1 MTLNECVSLR
11 DYINFPIN
19 TGKSV
24 LHSAFVSVTNIL
36 LVDSFSTLCESSG
49 YLGELKT
56 FNKSHLENGKDT
68 SKSFLSKTFH
78 TSILCFKI
86 TKRWEKTSKTEIRYF
101 QALSALIVLKFSFR
115 FNFLPRLFLFSFS
128 VVQS

>member
-1 MTLNECVSLR
+1 MILNECVSLR

-24 LHSAFVSVTNIL
+24 LHSAFVPVTIIL

-49 YLGELKT
+49 YPGELKPLT
-56 FNKSHLENGKDT
+56 SRQKSRLENGKDT
-68 SKSFLSKTFH
+68 SKRFLSRAFH

-86 TKRWEKTSKTEIRYF
+86 TKLWKK
-101 QALSALIVLKFSFR
+101 
-115 FNFLPRLFLFSFS
+115 NFKD
-128 VVQS
+128 

>member
-1 MTLNECVSLR
+1 MILNECVSLR

-24 LHSAFVSVTNIL
+24 LHSVFVPVTNIL
-36 LVDSFSTLCESSG
+36 LEDSFSTLCESSG
-49 YLGELKT
+49 YPGELKPLT
-56 FNKSHLENGKDT
+56 SRQKSRLENGKDT

-86 TKRWEKTSKTEIRYF
+86 TKRWEK
-101 QALSALIVLKFSFR
+101 
-115 FNFLPRLFLFSFS
+115 NFKD
-128 VVQS
+128 